1 MRLGLRPQC
10 NRGREEHLELSITYG
25 SLKHTGDGSIII
37 RAWQGPQAH
46 PQYNIPYVNS
56 VVSKVFRHDGE
67 QDLHF
72 LQLRLINALSSKGFV
87 DAKAGRKGRQLQL
100 TTNCLIA
107 LLIQLSQN
115 RPPRKGRYHQTQV
128 YTQETVLPPQTLK
141 AKFEISQAGL
151 ALPSQRSRQSSRDR
165 RDGRVGAGLGKN
177 LNIWL
182 RCTLCI
188 YWAHFGVEHQ
198 RFC

>member
-25 SLKHTGDGSIII
+25 SLKYTGDGSIII

-87 DAKAGRKGRQLQL
+87 DAKAGRKRRQLQL

-141 AKFEISQAGL
+141 DVV
-151 ALPSQRSRQSSRDR
+151 ALPRNSKSRKQDSLFLRKDRDSHR
-165 RDGRVGAGLGKN
+165 EIGETIRVG
-177 LNIWL
+177 
-182 RCTLCI
+182 
-188 YWAHFGVEHQ
+188 
-198 RFC
+198 